1 MNAVD
6 PLKHKTYLMPQKEKI
21 GLYFKKKTDNRVRNY
36 GIAWR

>member
-21 GLYFKKKTDNRVRNY
+21 LDFISKKDR
-36 GIAWR
+36 